1 MEKLGFTAGGEF
13 RAVQRPCDAHP
24 VLLGDQDV
32 DTTLQNLAA
41 ALSKT
46 NTDSFLK
53 LIDDLDAAERELG
66 IELPSD
72 PDAQMT
78 RDQMAGFVEKLKT
91 RRALD
96 LVMGTL
102 QKEAPLI
109 YQAMIGDRDAYM
121 ANSITGQANSRVM
134 VAVVGMAHLSG
145 IERNLATKGF
155 SVVSRKC

>member
-1 MEKLGFTAGGEF
+1 M
-13 RAVQRPCDAHP
+13 H
-24 VLLGDQDV
+24 
-32 DTTLQNLAA
+32 
-41 ALSKT
+41 
-46 NTDSFLK
+46 
-53 LIDDLDAAERELG
+53 
-66 IELPSD
+66 
-72 PDAQMT
+72 
-78 RDQMAGFVEKLKT
+78 KLKT